1 VFTEGVRD
9 RRRSA
14 TRDEILVAAWSIVRA
29 GGLSALSMRDL
40 GTRVGMTA
48 GALYRYFPS
57 KMDIYDALFAEGHW
71 DEPFVVVQ

>member
-1 VFTEGVRD
+1 
-9 RRRSA
+9 
-14 TRDEILVAAWSIVRA
+14 
-29 GGLSALSMRDL
+29 MRDL